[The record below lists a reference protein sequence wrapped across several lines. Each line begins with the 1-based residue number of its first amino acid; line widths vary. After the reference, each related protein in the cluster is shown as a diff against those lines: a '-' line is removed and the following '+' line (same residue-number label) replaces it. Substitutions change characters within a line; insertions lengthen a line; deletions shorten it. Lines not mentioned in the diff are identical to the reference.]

1 MTRPPSRAD
10 QVRMMGGGSG
20 ANVQASAKMTA
31 IDMENPNVHAD
42 AWFAYIMPT
51 QVGVQLVGA
60 GRYGYW
66 ERQPDVEHDGDCIV
80 VTGRSDATVGPP
92 EPGSPSATIAHD
104 DGPGGDEPILVV
116 PKAAVVSVLLA
127 KAKHVEASPFPVVPV
142 QEPGK

>member
-10 QVRMMGGGSG
+10 QVRMMGGGTG

-80 VTGRSDATVGPP
+80 VTGRSDAHP
-92 EPGSPSATIAHD
+92 EPTGPEGTMQAAYD
-104 DGPGGDEPILVV
+104 DGPGGEEPILVV
-116 PKAAVVSVLLA
+116 PKTAVVSVLLA
-127 KAKHVEASPFPVVPV
+127 KAKHVEASPFPVVPI